1 MGGVLIVLVSGQF
14 SSQTVYA
21 SEGQCV
27 AASEI
32 VANNGL
38 VSGSWSDTGVARN
51 SVFDCIADVCR
62 YTGEIATWMCAD
74 PSFTYAGPDTG
85 YEYTYSFTS
94 PGNGTC
100 TFIEY
105 EEGFL
110 NQNILLPVVDWFLVA
125 ANEGSVCGPG
135 DCVAYIW
142 ENVKQPVCGGSP
154 AATCSFYEFAVVE
167 GQTFFLVADIFAG
180 LDAENPE
187 VYPFNETWNVE
198 IKCDLE
204 GREIFIDGFEAAPDL
219 KPGSV
224 QPGAASWQ

>member
-1 MGGVLIVLVSGQF
+1 MTSSDTTTHREIYSRCLMGGVLIVLVSGQF

-51 SVFDCIADVCR
+51 GVFDCIADVCR
-62 YTGEIATWMCAD
+62 YTGEDATWTCSD
-74 PSFTYAGPDTG
+74 PSFTCAGPDTG

-105 EEGFL
+105 EEGLL
-110 NQNILLPVVDWFLVA
+110 NQSILLPVVDWYLVA
-125 ANEGSVCGPG
+125 LMKVRFVDQVIALP
-135 DCVAYIW
+135 
-142 ENVKQPVCGGSP
+142 
-154 AATCSFYEFAVVE
+154 
-167 GQTFFLVADIFAG
+167 TFG
-180 LDAENPE
+180 NM
-187 VYPFNETWNVE
+187 
-198 IKCDLE
+198 
-204 GREIFIDGFEAAPDL
+204 
-219 KPGSV
+219 
-224 QPGAASWQ
+224 